1 MGTENTRKFDLA
13 EIFLLL
19 IPEDGPNTLD
29 EIVRNQWRILGGG
42 FSMKIQLWHPLSGK
56 NSTPYPDLKALF
68 FQFGSPH
75 DGGKS
80 PADLCAQQC
89 LKQWFSLATAA

>member
-13 EIFLLL
+13 EMFWLL

-29 EIVRNQWRILGGG
+29 EIVRNQWRILGGA

-56 NSTPYPDLKALF
+56 NSTPYPDPKALF
-68 FQFGSPH
+68 F
-75 DGGKS
+75 
-80 PADLCAQQC
+80 
-89 LKQWFSLATAA
+89 SLVLPTMEENHRLTYVHSHA